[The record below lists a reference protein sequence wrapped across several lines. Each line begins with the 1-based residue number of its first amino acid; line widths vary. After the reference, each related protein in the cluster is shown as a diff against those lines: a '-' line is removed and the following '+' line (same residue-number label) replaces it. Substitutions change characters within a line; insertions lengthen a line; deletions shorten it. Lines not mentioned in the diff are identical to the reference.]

1 VKAPKKKP
9 DPPGSGKKILVD
21 RSEEPKKA
29 SLGDSAFVTPKKV
42 WKNPTREDFSD
53 NKENIHPNQST
64 PLRKKASNAKRI
76 LQTPRKK
83 TSTLIVQD
91 SPEKSPINPDFV
103 DHSAQYLEDRLSY
116 NYKNQHE
123 LLSEQFMDF
132 LQSSLGVA
140 YDSAPFTVCK
150 NTMESPY
157 QLISINTHSTFCD
170 RNHGPEYAA
179 SKGFM
184 NALTQCCSLATRRE
198 GMSVIFLRNPSKQ
211 HLVGVKD
218 RNLFCRTSEPNDS
231 KAVFCIDCVP
241 TWINEIC
248 ESIESIYVS
257 LPKDGYRNKSLVV
270 NTGFF
275 TVEGPND
282 LRKTMAVITANGIY
296 QSANARIQMQKIED
310 AIKSVRPDIS
320 VMIIDMQAMPKVKS
334 SGTLEHC
341 ETVFANLLQSISGSR
356 PNSPSSELSS
366 LASQTLD
373 SFDGL
378 TDPEDGT
385 LSSSSSREFRGLSLS
400 DRLYMCDED
409 SFSQTSATTPVST
422 LSDKTDD
429 NSHPRESYRSKVIH
443 NLQSAL
449 DRDEKNSSKK
459 LASVRTYKDSLQ
471 NVNQQLKDPPKDSS
485 DDSSEDRK
493 RS

>member
-1 VKAPKKKP
+1 MKTPKKKP
-9 DPPGSGKKILVD
+9 EPLGSGKKVLVD
-21 RSEEPKKA
+21 RSHISEKV
-29 SLGDSAFVTPKKV
+29 SSGHSAFVTPKKV
-42 WKNPTREDFSD
+42 SKNPSRKNFSD
-53 NKENIHPNQST
+53 NKENINPNQST
-64 PLRKKASNAKRI
+64 PLRGKVSNANSI
-76 LQTPRKK
+76 LRTPRKK
-83 TSTLIVQD
+83 SSVLIEQD

-103 DHSAQYLEDRLSY
+103 DHSTQYLEDRLYY
-116 NYKNQHE
+116 NYKNQHDS
-123 LLSEQFMDF
+123 LTEQFMDF

-140 YDSAPFTVCK
+140 YASAPFTVCK
-150 NTMESPY
+150 NTRESPY

-211 HLVGVKD
+211 HLIGVKD

-241 TWINEIC
+241 TWINQIC

-275 TVEGPND
+275 TVEAPND

-296 QSANARIQMQKIED
+296 QSSNARTQMQKIED

-378 TDPEDGT
+378 TDLEDGT

-400 DRLYMCDED
+400 ERLDMYEVD
-409 SFSQTSATTPVST
+409 SLSQTSVTTPVST
-422 LSDKTDD
+422 LSDEIDD
-429 NSHPRESYRSKVIH
+429 SHSKQSYRSKVIH
-443 NLQSAL
+443 NLQSESK
-449 DRDEKNSSKK
+449 RDEENSSKK

-471 NVNQQLKDPPKDSS
+471 NENQQLKDPPEVPP
-485 DDSSEDRK
+485 EDRK